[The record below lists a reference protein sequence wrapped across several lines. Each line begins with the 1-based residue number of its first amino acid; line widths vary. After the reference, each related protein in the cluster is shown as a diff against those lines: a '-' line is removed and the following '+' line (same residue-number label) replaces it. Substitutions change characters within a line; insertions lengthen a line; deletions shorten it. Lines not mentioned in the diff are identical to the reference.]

1 MSAQRNP
8 MTEAPAPGPTSAAR
22 EAAEKVRS
30 AIDTLKASGVRER
43 PLVEVLDL
51 SHQMADAMKTF
62 FGSLDRSIIGEFRYI
77 ADFIQ
82 KARDEISG
90 LQANDIKDSRIP
102 GASMELDAVV
112 RDTER
117 ATETIMSEGEKLM
130 AAEPTDLELYKAEVG
145 AAMLRIFEACSF
157 QDLTGQRVNKVI
169 ATLRHIEERVAQ
181 FAGALGVTDTGA
193 APPTAAEQRAK
204 DLLLNGPAINGPATT
219 QDDID
224 AMFA

>member
-1 MSAQRNP
+1 MSAA
-8 MTEAPAPGPTSAAR
+8 EAVTQKVSAKS
-22 EAAEKVRS
+22 AAEKIKI

-90 LQANDIKDSRIP
+90 LQPNDIKDSRIP

-117 ATETIMSEGEKLM
+117 ATETIMSEAEGLM
-130 AAEPTDLELYKAEVG
+130 NANPADLKIYKAEVD

-169 ATLRHIEERVAQ
+169 ATLRHIEERVSQ
-181 FAGALGVTDTGA
+181 FAGALGVTRRRGCNARCAVPVEIVDWVVVV
-193 APPTAAEQRAK
+193 RVR
-204 DLLLNGPAINGPATT
+204 
-219 QDDID
+219 
-224 AMFA
+224 

>member
-1 MSAQRNP
+1 MSAN
-8 MTEAPAPGPTSAAR
+8 
-22 EAAEKVRS
+22 EAAAKIRG
-30 AIDTLKASGVRER
+30 AIDSLKSSGVRER

-117 ATETIMSEGEKLM
+117 ATETIMSEAETLM
-130 AAEPTDLELYKAEVG
+130 SAEPTDLELYKAEVG

-169 ATLRHIEERVAQ
+169 ATLRHIEERVGQ
-181 FAGALGVTDTGA
+181 FAGALGVTDTAVPVSA
-193 APPTAAEQRAK
+193 ADQRAK

>member
-1 MSAQRNP
+1 MSAQKSVAA
-8 MTEAPAPGPTSAAR
+8 EPAAPTSAAR
-22 EAAEKVRS
+22 DAAEKVRT
-30 AIDTLKASGVRER
+30 AIDSLKNSGIRER

-51 SHQMADAMKTF
+51 SHQMADAMKSF

-90 LQANDIKDSRIP
+90 LQPNDIKDSRIP

-130 AAEPTDLELYKAEVG
+130 ASEPTDLELYKAEVG

-169 ATLRHIEERVAQ
+169 ATLRHIEERVGQ
-181 FAGALGVTDTGA
+181 FADALGVKDTGQ
-193 APPTAAEQRAK
+193 APSASEQRAK

>member
-1 MSAQRNP
+1 MSA
-8 MTEAPAPGPTSAAR
+8 TEAAAKI
-22 EAAEKVRS
+22 KV
-30 AIDTLKASGVRER
+30 AIETLKTSGVRER

-117 ATETIMSEGEKLM
+117 ATETIMSEAEALM
-130 AAEPTDLELYKAEVG
+130 NAEPTDLALYKAEVG

-169 ATLRHIEERVAQ
+169 ATLRHIEERVGQ
-181 FAGALGVTDTGA
+181 FAGALGVVDSVQPISA
-193 APPTAAEQRAK
+193 ADQRAK
-204 DLLLNGPAINGPATT
+204 DLILNGPAINGPSTT

>member
-1 MSAQRNP
+1 MSATQKIP
-8 MTEAPAPGPTSAAR
+8 PAEPSSAAR
-22 EAAEKVRS
+22 DAAEKVRS
-30 AIDTLKASGVRER
+30 AIDNLKSSGVRER

-51 SHQMADAMKTF
+51 SHQMADAMKSF

-90 LQANDIKDSRIP
+90 LQPNDIKDSRIP

-117 ATETIMSEGEKLM
+117 ATETIMSEAEALM
-130 AAEPTDLELYKAEVG
+130 AADPKDLELYKAEVN
-145 AAMLRIFEACSF
+145 AATLRIFEACPF

-169 ATLRHIEERVAQ
+169 STLRHIEERVTQ
-181 FAGALGVTDTGA
+181 FAGALGVTDSGA
-193 APPTAAEQRAK
+193 AASAADQRAK
-204 DLLLNGPAINGPATT
+204 DLLLNGPALNGPATT

>member
-1 MSAQRNP
+1 MSA
-8 MTEAPAPGPTSAAR
+8 S
-22 EAAEKVRS
+22 EAAQKIRT
-30 AIDTLKASGVRER
+30 AIETLKASGVRER

-62 FGSLDRSIIGEFRYI
+62 FGSLDRSIIGEFKYL

-90 LQANDIKDSRIP
+90 LQANDIKDTRIP
-102 GASMELDAVV
+102 GASVELDAVV
-112 RDTER
+112 RDTEK
-117 ATETIMSEGEKLM
+117 ATETIMSEAEALM
-130 AAEPTDLELYKAEVG
+130 MAEPSDLALYKAEVQ

-157 QDLTGQRVNKVI
+157 QDLTGQRVTKVI
-169 ATLRHIEERVAQ
+169 STLRHIEERVTH
-181 FAGALGVTDTGA
+181 FAGALGVTDTTK
-193 APPTAAEQRAK
+193 PETAADQRAK
-204 DLLLNGPAINGPATT
+204 NQLLNGPALNGPATT

>member
-1 MSAQRNP
+1 MSATQKIP
-8 MTEAPAPGPTSAAR
+8 PAEPSSAAR
-22 EAAEKVRS
+22 DAAEKVRS
-30 AIDTLKASGVRER
+30 AIDNLKSSGVRER

-51 SHQMADAMKTF
+51 SHQMADAMKSF

-90 LQANDIKDSRIP
+90 LQPNDIKDSRIP

-117 ATETIMSEGEKLM
+117 ATETIMSEAEALM
-130 AAEPTDLELYKAEVG
+130 AADPKDLELYKADVN

-169 ATLRHIEERVAQ
+169 STLRHIEERVSK

-193 APPTAAEQRAK
+193 TANAADQRAK

>member
-1 MSAQRNP
+1 MSAA
-8 MTEAPAPGPTSAAR
+8 EATGQKASAQS
-22 EAAEKVRS
+22 AAEKIKI

-117 ATETIMSEGEKLM
+117 ATETIMSEAEGLM
-130 AAEPTDLELYKAEVG
+130 NATPTDIKLYKAEVD

-169 ATLRHIEERVAQ
+169 ATLRHIEERVGQ
-181 FAGALGVTDTGA
+181 FAGALGVVDTVAPVSA
-193 APPTAAEQRAK
+193 ADQRAK
-204 DLLLNGPAINGPATT
+204 DLLLNGPAINGPSTT

>member
-1 MSAQRNP
+1 MSA
-8 MTEAPAPGPTSAAR
+8 A
-22 EAAEKVRS
+22 EAAQKIRT

-62 FGSLDRSIIGEFRYI
+62 FGSLDRSIIGEFKYL

-90 LQANDIKDSRIP
+90 LQANDIKDTRIP
-102 GASMELDAVV
+102 GASVELDAVV

-117 ATETIMSEGEKLM
+117 ATETIMSEAEGLM
-130 AAEPTDLELYKAEVG
+130 NAEPADLELYKAEVG

-157 QDLTGQRVNKVI
+157 QDLTGQRIKKVI
-169 ATLRHIEERVAQ
+169 STLRHIEERVTQ
-181 FAGALGVTDTGA
+181 FSDALGVIDTA
-193 APPTAAEQRAK
+193 KPESEADQRNRAQ
-204 DLLLNGPAINGPATT
+204 LLNGPAINGPVTS

-224 AMFA
+224 ALFA